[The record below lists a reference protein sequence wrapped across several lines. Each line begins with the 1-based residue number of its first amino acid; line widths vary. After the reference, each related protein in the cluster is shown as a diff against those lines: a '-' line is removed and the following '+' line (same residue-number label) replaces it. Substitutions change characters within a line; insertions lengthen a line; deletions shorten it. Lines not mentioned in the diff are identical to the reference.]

1 MPGAAALPL
10 ISGGSSAMTGIF
22 SSSARV
28 DSEEILAADWVSGTA
43 IAAGAALAGLVFSVA
58 AGGKSCVE
66 GCGWAADVISLAKFY
81 VCKTYSRYRL
91 IRTCSLG
98 LVGRAVSLGQ
108 GKWLFLVC

>member
-10 ISGGSSAMTGIF
+10 ISGGSSAVTGIF

-28 DSEEILAADWVSGTA
+28 DSEEVLAAGCVSGTA
-43 IAAGAALAGLVFSVA
+43 VAAGAAGAGLMFSVA
-58 AGGKSCVE
+58 AGSESCVE
-66 GCGWAADVISLAKFY
+66 GCGGATGVVSLAKFCI
-81 VCKTYSRYRL
+81 CKPCFRYRL
-91 IRTCSLG
+91 TRTCCLG